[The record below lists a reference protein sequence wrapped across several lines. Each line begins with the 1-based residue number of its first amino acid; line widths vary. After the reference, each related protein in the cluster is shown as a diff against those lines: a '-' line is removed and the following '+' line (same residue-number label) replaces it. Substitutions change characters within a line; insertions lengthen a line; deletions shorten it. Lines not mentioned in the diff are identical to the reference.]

1 MGGFAIFLEKVIGG
15 IVVVAA
21 ICAMAWFGGPAVWK
35 HVVEA
40 EGAKATVA
48 TQQAAIKA
56 DAQSAQD
63 ARTACSA
70 EIAASVQAGA
80 AIARVARPVA
90 APAAKQPQPMLTAKD
105 IQDAIR

>member
-1 MGGFAIFLEKVIGG
+1 MGVAKFVEAVISSLVMLAL
-15 IVVVAA
+15 IAA
-21 ICAMAWFGGPAVWK
+21 GVWFGGPMVWQ
-35 HVVEA
+35 HVLDA
-40 EGAKATVA
+40 ENARKTVA
-48 TQQAAIKA
+48 VQQVAIKA

-90 APAAKQPQPMLTAKD
+90 APAAHQPQPMLTAKD

>member
-1 MGGFAIFLEKVIGG
+1 MDVGTFFEKLIGG
-15 IVVVAA
+15 IIVVGVLAA
-21 ICAMAWFGGPAVWK
+21 FAWFGGPMVWQ
-35 HVVEA
+35 HVVDA
-40 EGAKATVA
+40 ENARKTVA
-48 TQQAAIKA
+48 VQQVAIKA
-56 DAQSAQD
+56 DQQAAQD

-90 APAAKQPQPMLTAKD
+90 APAAHQPQPMLTAKD

>member
-1 MGGFAIFLEKVIGG
+1 M
-15 IVVVAA
+15 
-21 ICAMAWFGGPAVWK
+21 
-35 HVVEA
+35 VEA
-40 EGAKATVA
+40 ESAKATVA
-48 TQQAAIKA
+48 VQQQAIVT
-56 DAQSAQD
+56 DRQSAQD

-90 APAAKQPQPMLTAKD
+90 PPAAKQSQPMLTAKD

>member
-1 MGGFAIFLEKVIGG
+1 MSVAVFFEKVIGG
-15 IVVVAA
+15 VVVVVAL
-21 ICAMAWFGGPAVWK
+21 CAMAWFGGPAIWK
-35 HVVEA
+35 HMVEA

-48 TQQAAIKA
+48 VQQQAIAT
-56 DAQSAQD
+56 DRQSAQD

-90 APAAKQPQPMLTAKD
+90 PPAAKQPQPMLTAKD

>member
-1 MGGFAIFLEKVIGG
+1 MGVAKFFEVVIGG
-15 IVVVAA
+15 IFTTLILAA
-21 ICAMAWFGGPAVWK
+21 FAWFAGPAVWK
-35 HVVEA
+35 HLVEA

-48 TQQAAIKA
+48 TQAAAIKA

-63 ARTACSA
+63 ARTTCSA

-105 IQDAIR
+105 IQDAIQ

>member
-1 MGGFAIFLEKVIGG
+1 MGVAKFLEVVIGG
-15 IVVVAA
+15 IVTTLVLAA
-21 ICAMAWFGGPAVWK
+21 FAWFAGPAIWK
-35 HVVEA
+35 HLMDA

-48 TQQAAIKA
+48 VQQEAIRA
-56 DAQSAQD
+56 DAQSSQD

-90 APAAKQPQPMLTAKD
+90 APAAHQPQQMLTAKD